1 MADVQS
7 LLGQNLSNATKSFPF
22 LLNNKIPFLPPE
34 SSAKPLGVCA
44 FIISGLF
51 KSLTILMGNDLIQ
64 FAKLLVSEQFINK
77 QQLNKNNIFL
87 NIVHFRFYKNDD
99 KLQIFC
105 IFVAQSHTC
114 LGNGIF

>member
-1 MADVQS
+1 
-7 LLGQNLSNATKSFPF
+7 
-22 LLNNKIPFLPPE
+22 
-34 SSAKPLGVCA
+34 
-44 FIISGLF
+44 
-51 KSLTILMGNDLIQ
+51 MGDDIIQ

-105 IFVAQSHTC
+105 TFVAQSHTC

>member
-1 MADVQS
+1 MAEVQS
-7 LLGQNLSNATKSFPF
+7 LFGQNLSNATKSFPF

-34 SSAKPLGVCA
+34 NSAKPLGVCT

-51 KSLTILMGNDLIQ
+51 KSFTRLMGDDIIQ

-87 NIVHFRFYKNDD
+87 NIVHFRFYKNDC

-105 IFVAQSHTC
+105 TFE
-114 LGNGIF
+114 N